1 MGEGYEALAT
11 KEPRR
16 SWKGVRLRDGAQH
29 PHPTSAKPLRGQAY
43 VSLPIKGEE
52 ERADSV
58 YRDVLYM
65 YLNGVTLSIEN
76 NQIGYALDEGLPLA
90 AAQHRR

>member
-1 MGEGYEALAT
+1 MAT

-16 SWKGVRLRDGAQH
+16 SWKGVRLREGAKH
-29 PHPTSAKPLRGQAY
+29 PLPTSAKPLRDQAC
-43 VSLPIKGEE
+43 VSLPHRGEE
-52 ERADSV
+52 DGSDSV

-65 YLNGVTLSIEN
+65 YPNSVTLSIKN
-76 NQIGYALDEGLPLA
+76 NQIGYTLTGGLPLA